1 MHGSRSKIPS
11 KNLVWQRC
19 TEGFNSDVK
28 GLKNGLCNFAYYI
41 LECTY
46 YILECTYYILECTY
60 SNLFSYEQK
69 ILAHKI
75 SKYQDLNFVYVVQP
89 TCCNKRALED
99 LK

>member
-1 MHGSRSKIPS
+1 MLVFHAYIEEMHGSRSKIPS

-19 TEGFNSDVK
+19 TEGFNSGVK
-28 GLKNGLCNFAYYI
+28 GLKNDLCNFAYYI
-41 LECTY
+41 LEY
-46 YILECTYYILECTY
+46 TY

-75 SKYQDLNFVYVVQP
+75 SKYQDLNFVNVVQP
-89 TCCNKRALED
+89 TRCNKRALED